1 MAFNTV
7 GDLITQARV
16 LLQDVD
22 SDRYTDAV
30 MVQALN
36 EGLLETRRLR
46 PDLFRGRMAQVPQ
59 YTTAQLAAHLTY
71 EPMYIPALVNYV
83 VGRVQLQ
90 DQEEF
95 DDNRAALFMN
105 AFTSRLV
112 GGA

>member
-7 GDLITQARV
+7 GELITQARV

-22 SDRYTDAV
+22 SDRYSDAV

-46 PDLFRGRMAQVPQ
+46 PDLYRGRMSQVPQ
-59 YTTAQLAAHLTY
+59 YTAAQLTTRLAY
-71 EPMYIPALVNYV
+71 EQMYIPALTNYV
-83 VGRVQLQ
+83 VGRVQMQ

-95 DDNRAALFMN
+95 TDARAAVFMN
-105 AFTSRLV
+105 AFTGRLV

>member
-22 SDRYTDAV
+22 GDRYTDAM

-46 PDLFRGRMAQVPQ
+46 PDLFRGRMGQVPQ
-59 YTTAQLAAHLTY
+59 YTTAQLTANLAY

-83 VGRVQLQ
+83 VGRVQMQ

-95 DDNRAALFMN
+95 SDARAGIFVN

>member
-1 MAFNTV
+1 VAFNTV
-7 GDLITQARV
+7 GDLITQVRV

-22 SDRYTDAV
+22 SDRYSDAM

-59 YTTAQLAAHLTY
+59 YTTAQLATRLAY
-71 EPMYIPALVNYV
+71 EQMYMPALVNFV
-83 VGRVQLQ
+83 AGRVQLQ

-95 DDNRAALFMN
+95 SDARAGVFIN
-105 AFTSRLV
+105 SFTARLV